1 MNPNNNKNNSN
12 KPKKPIIYYY
22 AVVMLVL
29 AMLNLVMVP
38 FMKTAQ
44 IEDANY
50 STFVKETNKGNVKEV
65 QEQSNQ
71 SLHNGVME
79 ISIAGT
85 VLRIPNGTDPVLL
98 RQTLLVLK
106 ELSC

>member
-1 MNPNNNKNNSN
+1 MIDLNPNNNKNNSN

-71 SLHNGVME
+71 ILYMLK
-79 ISIAGT
+79 
-85 VLRIPNGTDPVLL
+85 VL
-98 RQTLLVLK
+98 
-106 ELSC
+106 

>member
-1 MNPNNNKNNSN
+1 MNQNNNKNNSN

-50 STFVKETNKGNVKEV
+50 STFVKETNKVER
-65 QEQSNQ
+65 
-71 SLHNGVME
+71 SLEDTKKHIEKYIDENKV
-79 ISIAGT
+79 
-85 VLRIPNGTDPVLL
+85 N
-98 RQTLLVLK
+98 
-106 ELSC
+106 